1 MRIII
6 INIYINMSKVTLSH
20 LKLEYK
26 KNRKEIVTVGDDLN
40 ATFDDAKVSVIIGA
54 SGCGKTTLLRAVA
67 GILNPVSGKILFD
80 ETDVTNFEPGNRNI
94 SYVSQMIGLY
104 PNLSVFNN
112 IAFPLQVSH
121 TPAEEIRERVQEVAE
136 MLKIDFLL
144 SRKPRELSIGQA
156 QRVAIARA
164 IVKRSIVYLFDEPFS
179 NLDKNISRD
188 LIAELRPLFIRLR
201 ATVIFVS
208 HDTNE
213 AFSIADQV
221 YVMDKGKIIAQGEP
235 MDILNSKDE
244 RIRRL
249 IKG

>member
-1 MRIII
+1 MA
-6 INIYINMSKVTLSH
+6 KVTLNH
-20 LKLEYK
+20 LKLSYRK
-26 KNRKEIVTVGDDLN
+26 KRKESTVISEDLSV
-40 ATFDDAKVSVIIGA
+40 TFDDAKVSLLIGE
-54 SGCGKTTLLRAVA
+54 SGCGKTTILRAIA
-67 GILNPVSGKILFD
+67 GILNPESGNIYFD
-80 ETDVTNFEPGNRNI
+80 DTDVTGFDPGSRNI

-136 MLKIDFLL
+136 MLKIEYLL
-144 SRKPRELSIGQA
+144 ARKPRELSIGQA

-179 NLDKNISRD
+179 NLDKAISRE
-188 LIAELRPLFIRLR
+188 LIAELKSLFLKLR
-201 ATVIFVS
+201 ATVVFVS

-213 AFSIADQV
+213 GFSIADEV
-221 YVMDKGKIIAQGEP
+221 FVMEKGQIILKGTPEEVLA
-235 MDILNSKDE
+235 SKDE
-244 RIRRL
+244 RVKRL

>member
-1 MRIII
+1 MGKSLITLEHI
-6 INIYINMSKVTLSH
+6 SKSYDGQLI
-20 LKLEYK
+20 L
-26 KNRKEIVTVGDDLN
+26 DDLN
-40 ATFDDAKVSVIIGA
+40 LDIHENSFVTLLGP
-54 SGCGKTTLLRAVA
+54 SGCGKTTILRAIA
-67 GILNPVSGKILFD
+67 GILNPASGKIFFD
-80 ETDVTNFEPGNRNI
+80 DIDVTNFEPRNRNV

-144 SRKPRELSIGQA
+144 ARKPRELSIGQA

-164 IVKRSIVYLFDEPFS
+164 IVKRSTVYLFDEPFS

-188 LIAELRPLFIRLR
+188 LIAELRTLFTRLR

-249 IKG
+249 IKGQL

>member
-1 MRIII
+1 MP
-6 INIYINMSKVTLSH
+6 KVTLKH
-20 LKLEYK
+20 VKLSYR
-26 KNRKEIVTVGDDLN
+26 KNRKEFTVISEDLN
-40 ATFDDAKVSVIIGA
+40 VAFNDAKVNLIIGE
-54 SGCGKTTLLRAVA
+54 SGCGKTTILRAIA
-67 GILNPVSGKILFD
+67 GILSPESGNIYFD
-80 ETDVTNFEPGNRNI
+80 DTDVTGFDPGSRNI

-136 MLKIDFLL
+136 MLKIEYLL
-144 SRKPRELSIGQA
+144 ARKPRELSIGQA

-179 NLDKNISRD
+179 NLDKSISRE
-188 LIAELRPLFIRLR
+188 LIAELKGLFTKLR
-201 ATVIFVS
+201 ATVVFVS

-213 AFSIADQV
+213 GFSIADEV
-221 YVMDKGKIIAQGEP
+221 FVMEKGKIFLKGTPEEVLA
-235 MDILNSKDE
+235 SKDE
-244 RIRRL
+244 RVKRL

>member
-1 MRIII
+1 M
-6 INIYINMSKVTLSH
+6 
-20 LKLEYK
+20 
-26 KNRKEIVTVGDDLN
+26 
-40 ATFDDAKVSVIIGA
+40 
-54 SGCGKTTLLRAVA
+54 
-67 GILNPVSGKILFD
+67 
-80 ETDVTNFEPGNRNI
+80 
-94 SYVSQMIGLY
+94 
-104 PNLSVFNN
+104 
-112 IAFPLQVSH
+112 
-121 TPAEEIRERVQEVAE
+121 QEVAE
-136 MLKIDFLL
+136 TLKIDFLL
-144 SRKPRELSIGQA
+144 ARKPRELSIGQA